1 MKELSTT
8 LFTLKIK
15 KTKISCVK
23 LIFIYYVLGC
33 PESSERFCGTYSVSR
48 YKINV
53 KSIGNFC

>member
-1 MKELSTT
+1 MIEPFWVITRGKSQEQQYCYYS
-8 LFTLKIK
+8 
-15 KTKISCVK
+15 
-23 LIFIYYVLGC
+23 LIVLLGC